1 MFSNYEFYKKEFHG
15 NTITTE
21 ASFNYYGDRAA
32 EYIEQATFGR
42 ATAENDKVKKCECR
56 IAEILFAN
64 HDSGNE
70 DEREVKSESVG
81 GWSKTFAENK
91 RTDEQLSAKIAATI
105 TQYLALTG
113 LLYCGIRRRC

>member
-1 MFSNYEFYKKEFHG
+1 MYSDYEFYRGEFNG
-15 NTITTE
+15 IAITTE
-21 ASFNYYGDRAA
+21 ASYNYYGDRAA

-56 IAEILFAN
+56 IAELLYAN
-64 HDSGNE
+64 HDSGNA

-81 GWSKTFAENK
+81 GWSQTYAENK

-113 LLYCGIRRRC
+113 LLYCGIRRRQ